1 MNIKFFL
8 RLAKFSF
15 IFIMI
20 CSLYSSLV
28 HASYSDEWLRKQ
40 KEADEKY
47 MNELEKDGNLTQ
59 EAIDSISKGSSKR
72 KPNKS
77 TAKRKSNEQ
86 SNKQSNKQSNSE
98 AKGWVYGAD
107 ELHVTGLPTDERGYT
122 QAGNYGDIPK

>member
-1 MNIKFFL
+1 MNMKFFF
-8 RLAKFSF
+8 RFAKFSF
-15 IFIMI
+15 IFITI

-72 KPNKS
+72 KPVTRS
-77 TAKRKSNEQ
+77 
-86 SNKQSNKQSNSE
+86 KQSKTQSKQDNTSGNTTESS
-98 AKGWVYGAD
+98 KGWVFSSD
-107 ELHVTGLPTDERGYT
+107 ELHIINLPEDPETGYT
-122 QAGNYGDIPK
+122 KSGWYGNP